1 MKTVEFYDLPS
12 NQQDIFLGIA
22 TEWLVEHGHLPWT
35 EEVWES
41 DKYSDRI
48 YEKANELWEEY
59 CEKSMEKQE
68 AHLNQDK

>member
-12 NQQDIFLGIA
+12 NERDIFMSIA
-22 TEWLVEHGHLPWT
+22 TEWLVEHGYLPLS

-48 YEKANELWEEY
+48 YEKANELWKEY
-59 CEKSMEKQE
+59 LEKSMEKHE